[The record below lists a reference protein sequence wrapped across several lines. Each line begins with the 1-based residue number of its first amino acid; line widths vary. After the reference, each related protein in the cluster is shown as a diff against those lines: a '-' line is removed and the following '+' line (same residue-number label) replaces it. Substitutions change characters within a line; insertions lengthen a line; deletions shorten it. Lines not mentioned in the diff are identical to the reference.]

1 MLNPIKEIHKF
12 QHDAGLVKA
21 IDPQLEAS
29 MVIEEALE
37 LYGAPGPKQAA
48 RDFIESFPDLID
60 NKEVDQF
67 DAALDIIVI
76 AIGTLAKLNLSPQ
89 QIQQG
94 LLVVN
99 KANRQKLNQP
109 TDSLG
114 KLTKPVD
121 FIPPEPELQLILDK
135 RK

>member
-12 QHDAGLVKA
+12 QHDANLVKP
-21 IDPQLEAS
+21 INPSLEAS
-29 MVIEEALE
+29 MIIEEALE
-37 LYGAPGPKQAA
+37 GFGAAHPKQLA
-48 RDFIESFPDLID
+48 RDIVLSIEPTPTA
-60 NKEVDQF
+60 EVDQF

-89 QIQQG
+89 QIQLG

-109 TDSLG
+109 TDALG
-114 KLTKPVD
+114 KLTKPAD
-121 FIPPEPELQLILDK
+121 FTPPEPELQLILDK